1 MPERKVALN
10 LEVSI
15 TDSEIESIIEDAG
28 YVQHSWN
35 LGGVIDV
42 DNRVFTCTYDDGEE
56 VCEASCTFDDIIE
69 AIEKIAETR
78 MTVISDLTYKFTE
91 GELAGDMDAEDY
103 DCIVQTALFGSVVY
117 G

>member
-1 MPERKVALN
+1 MAERRVALN

-15 TDSEIESIIEDAG
+15 TDAEIEEIIEDAG

-35 LGGVIDV
+35 LGGVIDA

-69 AIEKIAETR
+69 AIEKIAQTR
-78 MTVISDLTYKFTE
+78 MTVISDLTYKYTE
-91 GELAGDMDAEDY
+91 GSFAGDMDAEDY